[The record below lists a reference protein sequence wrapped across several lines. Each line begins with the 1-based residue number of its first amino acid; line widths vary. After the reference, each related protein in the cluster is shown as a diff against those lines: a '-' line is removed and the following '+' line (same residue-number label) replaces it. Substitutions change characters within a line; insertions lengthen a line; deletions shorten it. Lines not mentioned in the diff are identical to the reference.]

1 MSKNNPG
8 DPAVNRVVRAA
19 LIGAVLVGVVTGA
32 CAPSPSPAPSAARTG
47 EGDAAAPSTEPS
59 RTLVLAARVEPRVL
73 STKELQ
79 TSGGSG
85 IGATTRLFNATLTLS
100 DERGTPQ
107 PYLTESIPQ
116 LNSDAWTVFPDGRM
130 RTTYRL
136 RPNLTWHDGSP
147 LSADDFVFAWRLYTT
162 PEYGET
168 GQPPQSAME
177 EVAAPDPRTLVITWR
192 RPYRDAAVLSIEFPP
207 APRHLLMQAWES
219 QPATVP
225 HLPFWTT
232 EFVGAGPYQLER
244 WVAGSA
250 IDATAFASHIGG
262 QPAIS
267 RIRVLFIS
275 DANTAVTTLLAGEV
289 QATLDDVI
297 RYQQGA
303 ILRRQWAG
311 SQAGT
316 IFAIPDQWRRT
327 EFQHRPEYATPRSLT
342 DPRVR
347 RALAHG
353 VDRQALIDTLFEGEG
368 LMSDSPVPTSAD
380 YYDSVRPL
388 LVGYAYEPQRVAQLM
403 AEAGFTRGAEGWAS
417 PSDGRPTWE
426 IKVVAGAQAESEMS
440 IMAAGWRQ
448 LGFEMRET
456 VLPTAQ
462 SRDGQIR
469 GTFPTMF
476 SGGGLV
482 GDSQLSLFNSRAIPT
497 ADNRWVGQNRG
508 GWSNPEYDR
517 LEALFN
523 DALDRTER
531 GRLVGQLVRIF
542 SDDAATISLYFNPGI
557 VAFSNEIEGPVLTDP
572 ETIRTWNIQRWR
584 WK

>member
-1 MSKNNPG
+1 MDSE
-8 DPAVNRVVRAA
+8 
-19 LIGAVLVGVVTGA
+19 
-32 CAPSPSPAPSAARTG
+32 G
-47 EGDAAAPSTEPS
+47 EAIASTERT
-59 RTLVLAARVEPRVL
+59 RTLVLAARVEPATL
-73 STKELQ
+73 STKVLE
-79 TSGGSG
+79 TAGGSG
-85 IGATTRLFNATLTLS
+85 IGGTTRLFNTALTLR

-107 PYLTESIPQ
+107 PYLTEAIPR

-130 RTTYRL
+130 RTIYRL
-136 RPNLTWHDGSP
+136 RPDLTWHDGQP
-147 LSADDFVFAWRLYTT
+147 LTADDFVFAWRLYTT

-168 GQPPQSAME
+168 AQPPQSAME
-177 EVAAPDPRTLVITWR
+177 EVSAPDPRTLVITWR
-192 RPYRDAAVLSIEFPP
+192 RPFRDAAELSIEFPP
-207 APRHLLMQAWES
+207 MPRHLLEQTWQS

-225 HLPFWTT
+225 NLSFWTT
-232 EFVGAGPYQLER
+232 EYVGAGPYQLER
-244 WVAGSA
+244 WVAGSS
-250 IDATAFASHIGG
+250 IDAIAFAGHVGG

-303 ILRRQWAG
+303 ILRRQWAA

-327 EFQHRPEYATPRSLT
+327 EFQHRPEYANPRSLS

-353 VDRQALIDTLFEGEG
+353 LDRQALVDALFEGEG
-368 LMSDSPVPTSAD
+368 LLADSPVPTSVD

-388 LVGYAYEPQRVAQLM
+388 LVGYGYEPQRVAQLM
-403 AEAGFTRGAEGWAS
+403 TEAGFTRTPDGWAS
-417 PSDGRPTWE
+417 PSDGRPIWE
-426 IKVVAGAQAESEMS
+426 LKVVAGTQAESEMS

-448 LGFEMRET
+448 LGFDMREA

-476 SGGGLV
+476 TGGGLV
-482 GDSQLSLFNSRAIPT
+482 GDSQLSLFISGAIPR
-497 ADNRWVGQNRG
+497 AENRWVGQNRG
-508 GWSNPEYDR
+508 GWSNAEYDR

-531 GRLVGQLVRIF
+531 GRLVGQMVRIF
-542 SDDAATISLYFNPGI
+542 SEDAAAVSLYFNPGI
-557 VAFSNEIEGPVLTDP
+557 VAFSNQIDGPVPTDP
-572 ETIRTWNIQRWR
+572 ESIRTWNIQRWR